1 MTYSLLP
8 SLYVCYS
15 KSDCRLSV
23 TSTKERERERERK
36 REAEKSVTKN
46 ESRQRKR
53 RSKRER
59 EREDKETIKKKVVV
73 VDTFFILHLHTIYK
87 SLYFSP
93 FPSFFSSLF
102 NIRRESEKRNHNEH
116 QMTCKVVLVGNQNN
130 VELIHAT
137 LYFIIRCKFIAM
149 ND

>member
-1 MTYSLLP
+1 MS
-8 SLYVCYS
+8 S
-15 KSDCRLSV
+15 KRN
-23 TSTKERERERERK
+23 EYEGAREREREK
-36 REAEKSVTKN
+36 EREKQKKVLQRMNRDREK
-46 ESRQRKR
+46 EGA
-53 RSKRER
+53 RER